1 MQEIYRKI
9 ELNRKQ
15 SINLLT
21 ALAEA
26 QQYNEE
32 RRKNAVSETAKKEFS
47 NIIQDYENLY
57 NMILH
62 SEFYYKDKKMVNNMK
77 VLTKNINI
85 MNREFV
91 LITDTNPK
99 YHNRTEN
106 NNTYYGLIPYEELE
120 DGKMKRA
127 LNGFEIAIADTPA
140 GLIDR
145 KIKELRLEQWSKE
158 HPGHTEKQAIEW
170 IMENLL

>member
-57 NMILH
+57 NIILH
-62 SEFYYKDKKMVNNMK
+62 SEFYYKDKK
-77 VLTKNINI
+77 
-85 MNREFV
+85 
-91 LITDTNPK
+91 
-99 YHNRTEN
+99 
-106 NNTYYGLIPYEELE
+106 
-120 DGKMKRA
+120 DG
-127 LNGFEIAIADTPA
+127 E
-140 GLIDR
+140 
-145 KIKELRLEQWSKE
+145 
-158 HPGHTEKQAIEW
+158 
-170 IMENLL
+170 

>member
-26 QQYNEE
+26 QHYNEE

-47 NIIQDYENLY
+47 SIIQDYENLY

-62 SEFYYKDKKMVNNMK
+62 SEFYYKDKK
-77 VLTKNINI
+77 
-85 MNREFV
+85 
-91 LITDTNPK
+91 
-99 YHNRTEN
+99 
-106 NNTYYGLIPYEELE
+106 
-120 DGKMKRA
+120 DG
-127 LNGFEIAIADTPA
+127 E
-140 GLIDR
+140 
-145 KIKELRLEQWSKE
+145 
-158 HPGHTEKQAIEW
+158 
-170 IMENLL
+170 

>member
-32 RRKNAVSETAKKEFS
+32 RCKNALSETAKKEFS

-62 SEFYYKDKKMVNNMK
+62 SEFYYKDKK
-77 VLTKNINI
+77 
-85 MNREFV
+85 
-91 LITDTNPK
+91 
-99 YHNRTEN
+99 
-106 NNTYYGLIPYEELE
+106 
-120 DGKMKRA
+120 DG
-127 LNGFEIAIADTPA
+127 E
-140 GLIDR
+140 
-145 KIKELRLEQWSKE
+145 
-158 HPGHTEKQAIEW
+158 
-170 IMENLL
+170 

>member
-15 SINLLT
+15 SLNLLT

-26 QQYNEE
+26 QQCNEE

-62 SEFYYKDKKMVNNMK
+62 SEFYYKDKK
-77 VLTKNINI
+77 
-85 MNREFV
+85 
-91 LITDTNPK
+91 
-99 YHNRTEN
+99 
-106 NNTYYGLIPYEELE
+106 
-120 DGKMKRA
+120 DG
-127 LNGFEIAIADTPA
+127 E
-140 GLIDR
+140 
-145 KIKELRLEQWSKE
+145 
-158 HPGHTEKQAIEW
+158 
-170 IMENLL
+170 